1 MQYRLRLVKD
11 SNNRVAAIPTVNS
24 ESTPSH
30 APQLD
35 ALSRLV
41 KMSKQS
47 PTEKGEQIEIWYA
60 SLPKVKMY
68 QSYAIIISQLILLL
82 LRIGNLNHNDFI
94 P

>member
-35 ALSRLV
+35 ALSTASQTRQNVETVTDRKRRADRNMVRQLTKGKNV
-41 KMSKQS
+41 PKLCYNYI
-47 PTEKGEQIEIWYA
+47 PTHFVVAAHW
-60 SLPKVKMY
+60 
-68 QSYAIIISQLILLL
+68 
-82 LRIGNLNHNDFI
+82 
-94 P
+94 